1 MTVVDGVKGNKQ
13 GLFSPGGR
21 TLQILSA
28 TEEDAGR
35 YTCVAAN
42 EAGETLKN
50 YAVKVFGELLH
61 RHAQPATHVRYLWF
75 CMENI
80 WGGITRSTARGHMV
94 QRNTLMCETV
104 RTECR
109 GFPHPGTFLPCDPSS
124 VEWS

>member
-1 MTVVDGVKGNKQ
+1 MKGNKQ

-61 RHAQPATHVRYLWF
+61 RHTQPATHVWYLWF
-75 CMENI
+75 V
-80 WGGITRSTARGHMV
+80 WKT
-94 QRNTLMCETV
+94 
-104 RTECR
+104 
-109 GFPHPGTFLPCDPSS
+109 S
-124 VEWS
+124 VELHGAALGSHGTKIYPDV